1 MQRAMTM
8 ATLLKR
14 SDAPLYRVFLGLD
27 CATFV
32 QRLTQEHCFE
42 IHAVL
47 HAPSIAPDVREQL
60 DAAIHG
66 LGTHRGNAWF
76 EASLEQAVKVF
87 LTVLPIEAAEPA
99 PCIVPSAESAACV
112 APSSGMAAPA
122 GHSAAVVAPWLLT
135 EAALHQDTDPAQP
148 AAGLPEHVPEP
159 AQEESNDGSDNMETD
174 EADPIWDYVQEC
186 STREATKCVEIRAAL
201 EGKVG
206 KAEARKLLAR
216 AKPTVAQDSSG
227 KKNRVLKLGGSL
239 LKLK

>member
-27 CATFV
+27 CASFV
-32 QRLTQEHCFE
+32 QRLTQEHCFD

-47 HAPSIAPDVREQL
+47 HAPSITTNAHEQL

-87 LTVLPIEAAEPA
+87 LTVLPMEAAEPA
-99 PCIVPSAESAACV
+99 PCIAPSAESAACV
-112 APSSGMAAPA
+112 VPSPEMAAPA
-122 GHSAAVVAPWLLT
+122 ERGVESSAWLLA
-135 EAALHQDTDPAQP
+135 EAALHQDTSADPAQP
-148 AAGLPEHVPEP
+148 AAELPEHVPEP
-159 AQEESNDGSDNMETD
+159 AQEESNDSMDTD
-174 EADPIWDYVQEC
+174 EADPLWDHVQAC
-186 STREATKCVEIRAAL
+186 SARQATRCVEIRAAL
-201 EGKVG
+201 TEKVG
-206 KAEARKLLAR
+206 KAEAQKLLAR
-216 AKPTVAQDSSG
+216 TKPTVAQDSSG